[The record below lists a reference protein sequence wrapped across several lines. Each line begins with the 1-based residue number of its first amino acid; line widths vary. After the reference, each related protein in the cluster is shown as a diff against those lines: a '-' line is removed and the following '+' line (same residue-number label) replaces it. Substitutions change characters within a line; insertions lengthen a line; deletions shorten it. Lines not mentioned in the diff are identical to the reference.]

1 MAQLSLQE
9 LIGTEFNLIPYKGS
23 PQMASDMIGE
33 QIDAAMD
40 LIGSYMEMVK
50 AGKLR
55 ILAIA
60 GDKRLPQLP
69 DVPTLKEAGINF
81 TAAPW
86 FGFEG
91 PKGLDKDIVKQL
103 NEMATE
109 TLVNNPANVKKL
121 TDVGTTPRTMAPEQF
136 EKLVK
141 AEVEKWRP
149 IIVKYKITSE

>member
-1 MAQLSLQE
+1 MA
-9 LIGTEFNLIPYKGS
+9 T
-23 PQMASDMIGE
+23 DMIGE
-33 QIDAAMD
+33 QIDASMD

-60 GDKRLPQLP
+60 GDKRLAALP

-81 TAAPW
+81 TAQPW
-86 FGFEG
+86 YGFEG
-91 PKGLDKDIVKQL
+91 PKGMDPAIVQKL

-109 TLVNNPANVKKL
+109 TLVNDATNAKKL
-121 TDVGTTPRTMAPEQF
+121 QDVGTTPRTMPAAQF

-141 AEVEKWRP
+141 DEVEKWRP
-149 IIVKYKITSE
+149 IIVKYKISMD